1 MLPLFHTLYFE
12 TTRNCNL
19 NCQYCSTGS
28 NTKKKHIDI
37 TKDQIVKRIFEPAWD
52 LGTNQIE
59 FSGGEFLTRK
69 DAFEILEIANKI
81 GFKISV
87 VSNGTILTDKVL
99 TKLKTLLGD
108 NILISLGV
116 NEFSECNNST
126 RDYDSNKILELI
138 KRIESFGIT
147 INMCVTVGKFNSK
160 TFKDTI
166 QTIDNLKL
174 PYNRIPLVPRSY
186 DCRDLMFDEKTM
198 KEDINPVLRK
208 YFRGYVSYVPF
219 FLPPDVY
226 ESASS
231 QNSSNNPVP
240 TNPSIGC
247 WVGSFY
253 GINPEGEVAP
263 CPLLLDH
270 VSGGNV
276 LKTNLKGILFES
288 ELFSKIVD
296 RSNLKGKC
304 KDCKYNYTCGG
315 CRTMA
320 FYKTG
325 DIFGE
330 DPDCFIDSLSEA
342 ELKQAEDETI
352 KGFKNY
358 NRMTKFANVFKK
370 GTL

>member
-19 NCQYCSTGS
+19 NCKYCSTGS
-28 NTKKKHIDI
+28 NTNTNHIEI
-37 TKDQIVKRIFEPAWD
+37 PKSKIVKRIFEPAWE

-69 DAFEILEIANKI
+69 DAFELLDIANKI
-81 GFKISV
+81 GFKISI
-87 VSNGTILTDKVL
+87 VSNGTILSEKIL
-99 TKLKTLLGD
+99 SKLSNLLGD

-116 NEFSECNNST
+116 NEFSECNFQT
-126 RDYDSNKILELI
+126 RDYDSNKILALI
-138 KRIESFGIT
+138 KQIESYNIT

-160 TFKDTI
+160 TFKETI
-166 QTIDNLKL
+166 KIIDQLKL

-186 DCRDLMFDEKTM
+186 DCRELMFDKNTM

-219 FLPPDVY
+219 FLPPEIY
-226 ESASS
+226 ESASG
-231 QNSSNNPVP
+231 QNSLNYTVP
-240 TNPSIGC
+240 TNPSVGC

-263 CPLLLDH
+263 CPLLLDNI
-270 VSGGNV
+270 SGGNV
-276 LKTNLKGILFES
+276 LKTNLKEILYKS
-288 ELFSKIVD
+288 DLFRKIVD

-304 KDCKYNYTCGG
+304 KNCKYNYTCGG

-330 DPDCFIDSLSEA
+330 DPDCFIDSLTED
-342 ELKQAEDETI
+342 ELKQAENETV
-352 KGFKNY
+352 KGFTNY

-370 GTL
+370 GTQ